1 MKITSL
7 ELINFKRFSKLRIEN
22 IPTDTQLVLLIGSNG
37 SGKSCVFD
45 AFDWLQKGLSKGMPY
60 QQDESLQ
67 YYRKQQQQPAEA
79 IIQLAGQG
87 AVHKQDWQVLAGKE
101 LTEKFIGRSSIRIV
115 PRITSAIN
123 PHAALTDADSPRTFI
138 EQDERFLN
146 DVFLYIQSI
155 NNALREP
162 VFSGRQA
169 DTLQIFQQF
178 IQPFN
183 DSLAAIFGDNPQT
196 AIRIA
201 EFEDATP
208 NKPAK
213 LIFKKGNTKINYD
226 LLSHGEK
233 QIIILLLNFIVR
245 RKAYEDAIIFIDEMD
260 VHLNT
265 KLQYSVLKE
274 ITERWIP
281 EGSQL
286 WTASHALGF
295 IDFANDYDKG
305 VVLDFDDLDFD
316 QPQIISPAAKN
327 DFQVFE
333 LAVSKDF
340 IGKVL
345 EDRTIYFAENT
356 DTPIYNSL
364 NFDNTLFFNGKDKI
378 GAFTQAQHLR
388 MNALVDRDYLTDEEV
403 EELRRTYPFLYVLPY
418 YSIENLMYHP
428 DNMEEYY
435 AKQGRNFDK
444 ENYIKALT
452 KEKQDKQL
460 YIAGGIAK
468 ARDSYPF
475 FKDAALEKQRKKF
488 INNYPSVIDMLAS
501 DDFETFY
508 KVFPAKDYGTQ
519 LPERQNIPKD
529 QLTKTQWFRRQ
540 VAQAIERQQLND

>member
-1 MKITSL
+1 M
-7 ELINFKRFSKLRIEN
+7 
-22 IPTDTQLVLLIGSNG
+22 VLLIGSNG

-45 AFDWLQKGLSKGMPY
+45 AFDWLQKGLSKGTPY

-115 PRITSAIN
+115 PRIVSAVN
-123 PHAALTDADSPRTFI
+123 PDAALTDADSPRTFI

-155 NNALREP
+155 NKALREP

-208 NKPAK
+208 GKPAK
-213 LIFKKGNTKINYD
+213 LIFRKGNTKINYD

-245 RKAYEDAIIFIDEMD
+245 RKAYENAIIFIDEMD

-316 QPQIISPAAKN
+316 QPQIIYPAAKN

-378 GAFTQAQHLR
+378 GAFTQAQHLC

-428 DNMEEYY
+428 DNLEEYY

-460 YIAGGIAK
+460 YIAGGMTK
-468 ARDSYPF
+468 ARDGYPF

-488 INNYPSVIDMLAS
+488 ISNYTSVIDMLAS

-529 QLTKTQWFRRQ
+529 HLAKTQWFRRQ
-540 VAQAIERQQLND
+540 IAQAIGK

>member
-1 MKITSL
+1 
-7 ELINFKRFSKLRIEN
+7 
-22 IPTDTQLVLLIGSNG
+22 
-37 SGKSCVFD
+37 
-45 AFDWLQKGLSKGMPY
+45 
-60 QQDESLQ
+60 
-67 YYRKQQQQPAEA
+67 
-79 IIQLAGQG
+79 
-87 AVHKQDWQVLAGKE
+87 
-101 LTEKFIGRSSIRIV
+101 
-115 PRITSAIN
+115 
-123 PHAALTDADSPRTFI
+123 
-138 EQDERFLN
+138 
-146 DVFLYIQSI
+146 
-155 NNALREP
+155 
-162 VFSGRQA
+162 
-169 DTLQIFQQF
+169 
-178 IQPFN
+178 
-183 DSLAAIFGDNPQT
+183 
-196 AIRIA
+196 
-201 EFEDATP
+201 
-208 NKPAK
+208 
-213 LIFKKGNTKINYD
+213 
-226 LLSHGEK
+226 
-233 QIIILLLNFIVR
+233 
-245 RKAYEDAIIFIDEMD
+245 MD

-316 QPQIISPAAKN
+316 QPQIIRPAAKN